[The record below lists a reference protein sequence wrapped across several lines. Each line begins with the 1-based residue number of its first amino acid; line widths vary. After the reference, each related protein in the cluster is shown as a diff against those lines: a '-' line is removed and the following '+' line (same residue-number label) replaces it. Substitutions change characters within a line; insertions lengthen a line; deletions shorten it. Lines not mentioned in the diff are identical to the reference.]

1 MTADVKML
9 LSREDDLDDLDYL
22 VPVLRAKTTQRK
34 VAKRETMWDFATKW
48 YFIATQTQTGDDI
61 SVH

>member
-9 LSREDDLDDLDYL
+9 LSRKDDLNYL
-22 VPVLRAKTTQRK
+22 VPLLRAKTTQRK
-34 VAKRETMWDFATKW
+34 VAKGETMWDFATKW

>member
-9 LSREDDLDDLDYL
+9 LSRKDDLNYL
-22 VPVLRAKTTQRK
+22 VPLLRAKTTQRK
-34 VAKRETMWDFATKW
+34 VAKAETMWDFATKW
-48 YFIATQTQTGDDI
+48 YFITTQTQTGDDI

>member
-9 LSREDDLDDLDYL
+9 LSRKDDLNYL
-22 VPVLRAKTTQRK
+22 VPLLRAKTTQRK

-61 SVH
+61 NVH

>member
-9 LSREDDLDDLDYL
+9 LSRKDDLDDL

-48 YFIATQTQTGDDI
+48 YFIATQTQTGNDI
-61 SVH
+61 NVH